1 MSMVRTNKMS
11 EDSIETENKEVVN
24 TIKTPTRKSRQA
36 KQADKIVKTTKP
48 KETKMQAIQT
58 AIDVAVKE
66 LTISSYITTNH
77 LTIYLVC
84 SNVKY
89 TPQATIPTQF
99 IKLMYSYLII
109 LQYPQNVIQFV

>member
-48 KETKMQAIQT
+48 KETKMQAI
-58 AIDVAVKE
+58 
-66 LTISSYITTNH
+66 
-77 LTIYLVC
+77 
-84 SNVKY
+84 
-89 TPQATIPTQF
+89 
-99 IKLMYSYLII
+99 
-109 LQYPQNVIQFV
+109 